1 MMPLPGFIKRIS
13 LKKALLWAG
22 GGFLAFVVL
31 GALALPPIV
40 RHFAARVLEE
50 KFHRPVA
57 IRELHINPLRLA
69 VTVGGFTMREKGGS
83 ADFIAVE
90 ELHANLEAAS
100 LFEGAPVLRELR
112 VKSPSIRIVR
122 NRNAS
127 YNIDDIIA
135 ELLKP
140 SDSPARYSLNN
151 IQVEGGRITFDDQPQ
166 NARHLVSDL
175 KLLIPFLSNLPYE
188 AEIFV
193 KPTFAASVNGAPVQ
207 VSGELKPFSK
217 TRESSVNIA
226 VSALDLARYFEY
238 VPLQQDIALPAGKL
252 DASLEI
258 DFSQPPGKPPT
269 VALSG
274 KAALHDVRLT
284 MAGGKPL
291 ASAALFSVDV
301 QSVDLTRKKAA
312 LRSATLQQAEFHLPD
327 GKLVMA
333 ANEARMAE
341 GGANFSATAQA
352 LSLRELAV
360 DGLILKEPE
369 AKAALV
375 EIGALALRGGNVD
388 LAGRNAMLDEFATSR
403 GTLQLGRNA
412 RGEIDLLA
420 LFARPSSAPSGS
432 QQAGSKP
439 WQFALKKLSL
449 AEYGIRFTDAKPEEP
464 VNLALD
470 SISIEASDISSE
482 KNHLAKVTLGLQT
495 NKTGSLAVAGSA
507 GLNPLAAK
515 LGVELKG
522 LKLKPFQP
530 YFTDMLSIILTD
542 GAASAKGELSLNSG
556 ASDSPDVAFRG
567 DAGISRL
574 AAIDKEE
581 EDDFLKWNSLSL
593 KRIDLSTQPPRIDI
607 AEIALTDFYS
617 RLIINED
624 GTLNLQ
630 SVLKPARSKAA
641 AEAKVKVPEGEN
653 VPVATPPGYKVN
665 VARFSLRNGQVD
677 FSDYFINPNYD
688 AHLTNL
694 GGAVTGLS
702 SDPGVLAEVGL
713 NGRVDN
719 QGQLDING
727 RINPL
732 AGNLFLDLV
741 ANLKDFELSS
751 LEPYSAKYAGY
762 GIQKGKLSFDVKYKI
777 ENRQLVAENH
787 LFLNQLTFGDKV
799 ESPQA
804 TKLPVLLAVALLK
817 DRNGNIDINLPISG
831 SLDDPQFSVGGL
843 VIKVIVNLVVK
854 AVTAPFALIGSLFG
868 GGEELDYLAFAPGRH
883 ELDQPAEAKL
893 ASLARAL
900 QDRPGLKLDIAGQ
913 VDPASD
919 VEGLKRAQLEHK
931 VKAQKFKELLKE
943 EKAPASVDEV
953 KVESAEYARY
963 LTAAYKQEKI
973 PNKPRNLVGLA
984 KDLPVAEME
993 KLLLAHFQ
1001 ADADDLR
1008 ELANH
1013 RAQAA
1018 KEYLTGSGRI
1028 EAERVF
1034 LLAPRTAKAG
1044 EETKGS
1050 LSRVNFSLGAR

>member
-1 MMPLPGFIKRIS
+1 MPLPKFITRINP
-13 LKKALLWAG
+13 KKALLWAG
-22 GGFLAFVVL
+22 GAFLAFVVL

-40 RHFAARVLEE
+40 RHFAAQALAE
-50 KFHRPVA
+50 KFHRPVT
-57 IRELHINPLRLA
+57 IRELHINPLRLS
-69 VTVGGFTMREKGGS
+69 VTVGGFAMREKGGA

-90 ELHANLEAAS
+90 ELHANLEAES
-100 LFEGAPVLRELR
+100 LLEGAPVLHELR

-151 IQVEGGRITFDDQPQ
+151 IQVEGGRVEFDDRPQ
-166 NARHLVSDL
+166 NTRHLVSDL
-175 KLLIPFLSNLPYE
+175 KLVIPFLSNLPYE

-193 KPTFAASVNGAPVQ
+193 KPTFVASVNGAPVQ

-238 VPLQQDIALPAGKL
+238 IPLQQDINLPSAKL
-252 DASLEI
+252 DASMEI

-269 VALSG
+269 VSLSG
-274 KAALHDVRLT
+274 KAALRDVRLT
-284 MAGGKPL
+284 MAGDKPL
-291 ASAALFSVDV
+291 ASAALVALDI
-301 QSVDLTRKKAA
+301 QSLDPVRKKAA
-312 LRSATLQQAEFHLPD
+312 LRSATLQQAEFHLP
-327 GKLVMA
+327 GSRLVVA
-333 ANEARMAE
+333 ANDARAAE
-341 GGANFSATAQA
+341 GGANFSGAAQA
-352 LSLRELAV
+352 VSLRELAV
-360 DGLILKEPE
+360 DGLSLKETE
-369 AKAALV
+369 AKTALV
-375 EIGALALRGGNVD
+375 EIGALALRGGNAD
-388 LAGRNAMLDEFATSR
+388 LAGRNATLDEFATSR
-403 GTLQLGRNA
+403 GNLQVGRNA
-412 RGEIDLLA
+412 KGEIDLLA
-420 LFARPSSAPSGS
+420 LFAPHSSAPSSS
-432 QQAGSKP
+432 QQAGGKP

-449 AEYGIRFTDAKPEEP
+449 DGYGIKFTDAKPEEP

-470 SISIEASDISSE
+470 NINIEASEISSE
-482 KNHLAKVTLGLQT
+482 KDRLAKLTLGLQA
-495 NKTGSLAVAGSA
+495 NKTGSLAVAGTA
-507 GLNPLAAK
+507 GLNPLAAN
-515 LGVELKG
+515 LGVELKN

-542 GAASAKGELSLNSG
+542 GAASAKGELNLSAAASG
-556 ASDSPDVAFRG
+556 SPQAAFRG

-581 EDDFLKWNSLSL
+581 EEDFLKWNALNL
-593 KRIDLSTQPPRIDI
+593 KRIDFATQPSRVDI

-641 AEAKVKVPEGEN
+641 ADAKAGVPEGGGA
-653 VPVATPPGYKVN
+653 PAATPPGYKIN

-688 AHLTNL
+688 AHLTSL

-713 NGRVDN
+713 NGRVDH
-719 QGQLDING
+719 QGQLDISG

-751 LEPYSAKYAGY
+751 LDPYSAKYAGY
-762 GIQKGKLSFDVKYKI
+762 GIQKGKLSFEVKYKI
-777 ENRQLVAENH
+777 ENRQLAAENH
-787 LFLNQLTFGDKV
+787 LFLNQLTFGDRV

-817 DRNGNIDINLPISG
+817 DRSGNIDINLPISG

-843 VIKVIVNLVVK
+843 IVKVIVNLVVK

-883 ELDQPAEAKL
+883 ELDQPAETKL
-893 ASLARAL
+893 NALVKAL
-900 QDRPGLKLDIAGQ
+900 QDRPGLKLDITGQ
-913 VDPASD
+913 VDPDKDA
-919 VEGLKRAQLEHK
+919 EGLKQVQLERK

-943 EKAPASVDEV
+943 EKAPASADEV
-953 KVESAEYARY
+953 KVEAAEYPRY
-963 LTAAYKQEKI
+963 LAAAYKQEKI

-1001 ADADDLR
+1001 ADGDDLR

-1018 KEYLTGSGRI
+1018 KEYLTGTGRV

-1034 LLAPRTAKAG
+1034 LLAPRTAKAS

>member
-13 LKKALLWAG
+13 LKKALMWAG

-31 GALALPPIV
+31 GALVLPPIV
-40 RHFAARVLEE
+40 RHFAARALED

-57 IRELHINPLRLA
+57 IRELHINPLRLSA
-69 VTVGGFTMREKGGS
+69 TVGGFAMREKGGS

-151 IQVEGGRITFDDQPQ
+151 IQVEGGRIEFDDRPQ

-217 TRESSVNIA
+217 TRESSVTIA

-238 VPLQQDIALPAGKL
+238 LPLQPDIALPSGKL
-252 DASLEI
+252 DASMEVE
-258 DFSQPPGKPPT
+258 FSRPPGKPPT
-269 VALSG
+269 VLLTG
-274 KAALHDVRLT
+274 KASLRDVRLT
-284 MAGGKPL
+284 MAGDKSL
-291 ASAALFSVDV
+291 ASAALIAVDI
-301 QSVDLTRKKAA
+301 QSADLTRKKAA

-327 GKLVMA
+327 GKLVVA
-333 ANEARMAE
+333 ANGVRGAE
-341 GGANFSATAQA
+341 GGANFDGTTQA

-360 DGLILKEPE
+360 DGLSLKEPK
-369 AKAALV
+369 AKSALV

-388 LAGRNAMLDEFATSR
+388 LAGRNAMLDEFTTSR
-403 GTLQLGRNA
+403 GNLQFGRNTK
-412 RGEIDLLA
+412 GEIDLLA
-420 LFARPSSAPSGS
+420 LFAPQSTVPLAP
-432 QQAGSKP
+432 QQADSKP

-449 AEYGIRFTDAKPEEP
+449 AEYGIRLTDAKPDEP
-464 VNLALD
+464 VNLVLGN
-470 SISIEASDISSE
+470 ISIEANDISSE
-482 KNHLAKVTLGLQT
+482 KDRLARVTLGLQA
-495 NKTGSLAVAGSA
+495 NKTGSLAVAGTA
-507 GLNPLAAK
+507 GLTPLAAK
-515 LGVELKG
+515 LDVELKG

-542 GAASAKGELSLNSG
+542 GAASAKGELSLSTGTSG
-556 ASDSPDVAFRG
+556 SPEVAFRG

-581 EDDFLKWNSLSL
+581 GDDFLKWNSLGL

-607 AEIALTDFYS
+607 AEVALTDFYS

-624 GTLNLQ
+624 GSLNLQ

-641 AEAKVKVPEGEN
+641 AEEKTRVPEGEN
-653 VPVATPPGYKVN
+653 APSATPAGYKVN
-665 VARFSLRNGQVD
+665 VARFFLRNGQVD
-677 FSDYFINPNYD
+677 FSDYFIKPNYD
-688 AHLTNL
+688 AHLTSL

-787 LFLNQLTFGDKV
+787 LFLNQLTFGGKV

-831 SLDDPQFSVGGL
+831 SLDDPEFSVGGL
-843 VIKVIVNLVVK
+843 IVKVIVNLVVK

-868 GGEELDYLAFAPGRH
+868 GGEELSFLEFDHGRH
-883 ELDQPAEAKL
+883 ALDRQSETRLDA
-893 ASLARAL
+893 LARAL
-900 QDRPGLKLDIAGQ
+900 KDRPGLKLDITGQ
-913 VDPASD
+913 TDPDKD
-919 VEGLKRAQLEHK
+919 VEGLKQVQLERK
-931 VKAQKFKELLKE
+931 IKAQKFKKLLE
-943 EKAPASVDEV
+943 DEKAPASVDEV
-953 KVESAEYARY
+953 KIDTGEYSRY
-963 LTAAYKQEKI
+963 LTAAYRQEKI

-984 KDLPVAEME
+984 KEIPVPEME
-993 KLLLAHFQ
+993 KLMLAHIQ
-1001 ADADDLR
+1001 VDGNDLR

-1018 KEYLTGSGRI
+1018 KEYLTGVGRV
-1028 EAERVF
+1028 EPERVF
-1034 LLAPRTAKAG
+1034 LIAPQTAKA
-1044 EETKGS
+1044 EEVKGR

>member
-1 MMPLPGFIKRIS
+1 MMSLPGFIKRIS

-40 RHFAARVLEE
+40 RHFAARALEE

-57 IRELHINPLRLA
+57 IRELHINPLRLSA
-69 VTVGGFTMREKGGS
+69 TVGGFVMREKGGS
-83 ADFIAVE
+83 ADFLAVE

-112 VKSPSIRIVR
+112 VKSPVIRIVR
-122 NRNAS
+122 RQDGT

-151 IQVEGGRITFDDQPQ
+151 IQVEGGRIEFDDRPQ
-166 NARHLVSDL
+166 NAQHLVSEL
-175 KLLIPFLSNLPYE
+175 KLVIPFLSNLPYE

-193 KPTFAASVNGAPVQ
+193 KPVFAASVNGAPVQ

-238 VPLQQDIALPAGKL
+238 IPLQQDIALPSGKL
-252 DASLEI
+252 DASMEV

-274 KAALHDVRLT
+274 KAALRDVRLT
-284 MAGGKPL
+284 VAGGKPL
-291 ASAALFSVDV
+291 ASAALIAVDI
-301 QSVDLTRKKAA
+301 QSADLTRKKAA
-312 LRSATLQQAEFHLPD
+312 LRSMTLQQAEYHLPGD
-327 GKLVMA
+327 RVVA
-333 ANEARMAE
+333 ANEVRGVE
-341 GGANFSATAQA
+341 GSANFSATAQA
-352 LSLRELAV
+352 MSLRELAV
-360 DGLILKEPE
+360 DGLSLKEAE
-369 AKAALV
+369 AKSALV

-388 LAGRNAMLDEFATSR
+388 FAGRNAMLDEFTTSR
-403 GTLQLGRNA
+403 GKLQFGRNA
-412 RGEIDLLA
+412 KGEIDLLT
-420 LFARPSSAPSGS
+420 LFAPQSSAPPAP
-432 QQAGSKP
+432 QQADSKP

-449 AEYGIRFTDAKPEEP
+449 AEYGIRLTDAKPDEP

-470 SISIEASDISSE
+470 NISIEASEISSE
-482 KNHLAKVTLGLQT
+482 KNRLAKLTLGLQA
-495 NKTGSLAVAGSA
+495 NKTGSLAVAGTA
-507 GLNPLAAK
+507 GLNPLAAN

-542 GAASAKGELSLNSG
+542 GAVSAKGDLSLKTG
-556 ASDSPDVAFRG
+556 ASGSPEMAFRG

-593 KRIDLSTQPPRIDI
+593 KRIDLSTQPPRMDI
-607 AEIALTDFYS
+607 AEVALTDFYS

-641 AEAKVKVPEGEN
+641 AEAKASAPEGEN
-653 VPVATPPGYKVN
+653 APAATPPGYKVN

-677 FSDYFINPNYD
+677 FSDYFIKPNYD
-688 AHLTNL
+688 AHLTSL

-883 ELDQPAEAKL
+883 ELDRPAEAKL
-893 ASLARAL
+893 ASLVKAL
-900 QDRPGLKLDIAGQ
+900 QDRPGLKLDITGQ

-919 VEGLKRAQLEHK
+919 VEGLKQVQLEHK
-931 VKAQKFKELLKE
+931 VKAQKFKELLKA

-963 LTAAYKQEKI
+963 LTAAYQQEKI

-1018 KEYLTGSGRI
+1018 KEYLTGTDRI

-1050 LSRVNFSLGAR
+1050 PSRVNFSLGAR